1 MVNLEW
7 LEKMKKE
14 DERYY
19 KQESDINKYKNE
31 YRIMKALEI
40 IAEELIDTNRL
51 LRTYIIKKYII
62 NNGIK

>member
-51 LRTYIIKKYII
+51 LRTYI
-62 NNGIK
+62 